1 MIFAAVVALVIGGY
15 SVAFVSSADVRYIHR
30 SAVEEGRILAARKP
44 IAKLLQ
50 DPALPAERRHELTL
64 VLQARDFASTLGL
77 QARKTYTT
85 YADVGRDTLL
95 LVLSAAPHDRI
106 APYTWHYPIVGRI
119 PYKGFFDFG
128 LARRTAAD
136 LDRRG
141 YDVYLRPAAAFSTL
155 GWFNDPLLSTAITPD
170 SMELVALVL
179 HEIAHNTLWVKS
191 NAPFNESY
199 AQLVGYRGAEAFF
212 RVRGDSVDADRAAA
226 RWNDEI
232 LLSGFYHALIDRLD
246 SAYATAQDS
255 SAVTAARAAV
265 AAWATAD
272 LRDSLGPRFKSY
284 RVAPEFMYEVNNARL
299 VGATIY
305 RTHLDWLD
313 RWYQACGGDV
323 ARAVAGLDSLV
334 QGVPPDSAFVRLG
347 DAVHATIDTTAPP
360 AGVTGVR

>member
-15 SVAFVSSADVRYIHR
+15 SAAFVSSANVRYIHR

-44 IAKLLQ
+44 IAQLLR
-50 DPALPAERRHELTL
+50 DPALPAERRHALTL
-64 VLQARDFASTLGL
+64 VLEARDFAATLGL
-77 QARKTYTT
+77 EARKTYST

-106 APYTWHYPIVGRI
+106 APYTWRFPIVGRI

-136 LDRRG
+136 LERRG

-179 HEIAHNTLWVKS
+179 HEIAHNTLWVKG

-212 RVRGDSVDADRAAA
+212 RARGDSADAGRAAA
-226 RWNDEI
+226 RWGDEI
-232 LLSGFYHALIDRLD
+232 LLAGFYRSLIDRLD
-246 SAYATAQDS
+246 SAYAMAHD
-255 SAVTAARAAV
+255 TAAVAAARMEV
-265 AAWATAD
+265 AAWATAE
-272 LRDSLGPRFKSY
+272 LRDSLGPRFKTYRITPDFSY
-284 RVAPEFMYEVNNARL
+284 QVNNARL

-305 RTHLDWLD
+305 RTHLDWFD
-313 RWYQACGGDV
+313 RWYEASGGDV
-323 ARAVAGLDSLV
+323 GRTVAGLDSLV
-334 QGVPPDSAFVRLG
+334 RGVPADSAFARLG
-347 DAVHATIDTTAPP
+347 ALVGGDRSPT
-360 AGVTGVR
+360 R

>member
-1 MIFAAVVALVIGGY
+1 MIFVAIVALVIGGY
-15 SVAFVSSADVRYIHR
+15 SAAFVSSADVRYVHR

-44 IAKLLQ
+44 IARLLK

-64 VLQARDFASTLGL
+64 VLEARDFAATLGL
-77 QARKTYTT
+77 EARKTYTT

-106 APYTWHYPIVGRI
+106 IPYTWHYPIVGRI
-119 PYKGFFDFG
+119 PYKGFFDFA

-170 SMELVALVL
+170 SVELVALVL
-179 HEIAHNTLWVKS
+179 HEIAHNTLWVKG

-212 RVRGDSVDADRAAA
+212 RARGDTADADRAAA

-232 LLSGFYHALIDRLD
+232 LLAGFYTALIARLD
-246 SAYATAQDS
+246 SAYAAAHD
-255 SAVTAARAAV
+255 TAAVAAARDSV

-272 LRDSLGPRFKSY
+272 LRDSLGPRFRTY
-284 RVAPEFMYEVNNARL
+284 RIPTDFRYQVNNAKL

-313 RWYQACGGDV
+313 RWYGVCGRDV
-323 ARAVAGLDSLV
+323 ARTVADLRSLV
-334 QGVPPDSAFVRLG
+334 RGAPADSAFLRLQAALA
-347 DAVHATIDTTAPP
+347 DSAAVEP
-360 AGVTGVR
+360 ALRR

>member
-15 SVAFVSSADVRYIHR
+15 SVAFVSSANVRYIHR
-30 SAVEEGRILAARKP
+30 SAVEEGRILAARRP
-44 IAKLLQ
+44 IGTLLD
-50 DPALPAERRHELTL
+50 DPALPPERRHELTL
-64 VLQARDFASTLGL
+64 VLQARDFAATLGL
-77 QARKTYTT
+77 QAKQTYTT

-119 PYKGFFDFG
+119 PYKGFFDFE
-128 LARRTAAD
+128 LARRTAAE

-212 RVRGDSVDADRAAA
+212 RARGDSVDAGRAAA

-232 LLSGFYHALIDRLD
+232 LLSGFYHTLIDRLD
-246 SAYATAQDS
+246 SAYAAAHDPPGI
-255 SAVTAARAAV
+255 AAARVAV

-284 RVAPEFMYEVNNARL
+284 RVAPEFTYEVNNARL

-305 RTHLDWLD
+305 RTHLDWFD

-323 ARAVAGLDSLV
+323 ARTVAGLDSLV
-334 QGVPPDSAFVRLG
+334 RDVPPDSAFARLG
-347 DAVHATIDTTAPP
+347 NAVHAQLDRSALPAPQ
-360 AGVTGVR
+360 VR